1 MTDHLS
7 QWTLVAEISHVFDL
21 NILLAELDA
30 RQISYRVNRVER
42 CCELWVEH
50 AEQISKVLALLEAIN
65 SRQKKGGHQLSGQSF
80 QQQLRNM
87 PVVVMLLLLSIM
99 GTAIMEWGFPL
110 VHWFTFQDFTIV
122 GNNPIFDTASNAMKN
137 GEYWRLVTPIFL
149 HFGHFHLVFNV
160 LLLWVLG
167 QKIEFL
173 SGSLNITVS
182 VILIAIISNL
192 GQYIWSGPALFGGMS
207 GVVYGLLGYVWI
219 RHKLSPNPILEI
231 PKGLI
236 GFMLFWLFLGMSG
249 VINVFMAGSIA
260 NAAHAA
266 GLIAGMALGGWAGRS
281 ELRSRQQ

>member
-1 MTDHLS
+1 M
-7 QWTLVAEISHVFDL
+7 AEISHVFDL

-149 HFGHFHLVFNV
+149 HFGHFG
-160 LLLWVLG
+160 LW
-167 QKIEFL
+167 
-173 SGSLNITVS
+173 
-182 VILIAIISNL
+182 A
-192 GQYIWSGPALFGGMS
+192 A
-207 GVVYGLLGYVWI
+207 
-219 RHKLSPNPILEI
+219 
-231 PKGLI
+231 
-236 GFMLFWLFLGMSG
+236 WLCMDS
-249 VINVFMAGSIA
+249 S
-260 NAAHAA
+260 
-266 GLIAGMALGGWAGRS
+266 
-281 ELRSRQQ
+281 